1 MTSENSQQK
10 TKRKDLPPLA
20 IRAKAAQPAWGMW
33 TPQMVRNEAYRVLTA
48 YGMAGEFPDKSETN
62 CMIEGMEAVQMVNSF
77 VAQRVPELRQGI
89 LDGGPHNIKPDEVQ
103 AIKEVLFHLQMEERA
118 GTKYRPEFCRLCYRH
133 RDPQSAHY
141 CQVHKPVI
149 DDKKAYQGGKRRFD
163 AFFDQVIARYNEAIE
178 AKKIPHGLPM
188 VLSEGFNYENI
199 VQMLSAFPLA
209 NAKLLPVVEAC
220 TASDLP
226 HSRFD
231 VLAKIYAAV
240 HDTDGV
246 ELVRRA
252 EAAGHHQSF
261 RYLQD
266 LMHFVSRY
274 EAELLMKA
282 AAPQPRG
289 PKVRHSADHIRAVV
303 AASPEKSMT
312 QLAKEL
318 GCSRDTLYKALKE
331 PL

>member
-1 MTSENSQQK
+1 M
-10 TKRKDLPPLA
+10 PPLA
-20 IRAKAAQPAWGMW
+20 MQSKAEQPVYGMW
-33 TPQMVRNEAYRVLTA
+33 TPQMVRNEACRVLEA
-48 YGMAGEFPDKSETN
+48 YGIADEFPDKGDNT
-62 CMIEGMEAVQMVNSF
+62 CMIEGLEAVQMVNNF

-89 LDGGPHNIKPDEVQ
+89 RDGGPHNIKPDEVQ
-103 AIKEVLFHLQMEERA
+103 AIKEGLFHLRMEERA

-133 RDPQSAHY
+133 RNPQSARY
-141 CQVHKPVI
+141 CHVHKPVI

-163 AFFDQVIARYNEAIE
+163 AFFDQVIAKYNEAIE
-178 AKKIPHGLPM
+178 AKKIPHGLAM
-188 VLSEGFNYENI
+188 VLPEGFNYENI

-220 TASDLP
+220 TASDLSL
-226 HSRFD
+226 SRFD
-231 VLAKIYAAV
+231 VLARIYAAV

-252 EAAGHHQSF
+252 EAAGRHQSF

-266 LMHFVSRY
+266 LMHFVSLY
-274 EAELLMKA
+274 EADLLLKA
-282 AAPQPRG
+282 AAPKARG

-303 AASPEKSMT
+303 AASPEKSMV
-312 QLAKEL
+312 QHAKEL

-331 PL
+331 SQQ

>member
-1 MTSENSQQK
+1 M
-10 TKRKDLPPLA
+10 PPLA
-20 IRAKAAQPAWGMW
+20 KQSKAEQPVFGMW

-48 YGMAGEFPDKSETN
+48 YGMAGDFPDKSETN

-77 VAQRVPELRQGI
+77 VAQHVPELRQGI
-89 LDGGPHNIKPDEVQ
+89 RDGGPHNIKPDQVQ
-103 AIKEVLFHLQMEERA
+103 ALKEVLFHLQMEERA

-133 RDPQSAHY
+133 REQQSAHY
-141 CQVHKPVI
+141 CQIHKPLS

-188 VLSEGFNYENI
+188 VLPQGFDYPYI
-199 VQMLSAFPLA
+199 VPMLSAFPLA

-220 TASDLP
+220 FADPDQPPDS
-226 HSRFD
+226 FD
-231 VLAKIYAAV
+231 VLARIYESAL
-240 HDTDGV
+240 DSDGV
-246 ELVRRA
+246 DLVLRA
-252 EAAGHHQSF
+252 KAAGRHRSF
-261 RYLQD
+261 RHLQD

-274 EAELLMKA
+274 EADLLMRE
-282 AAPQPRG
+282 AAPTPRG

-312 QLAKEL
+312 QHAKEL

-331 PL
+331 PQ